1 MGGSTRKTS
10 QPTAAAFIL
19 IALYLWPALATSVPS
34 PSGSPMPRNHTVIDE
49 DTTLTGGLT
58 LDGDSMTVVNCSLEV
73 EGRVTVMGG
82 AHLTLR
88 NAEMRLS
95 EPGAESAA
103 GGFWFDVQGN
113 SSLEMVNVS
122 IETAF
127 LTGFNM
133 RASDSAV
140 LTFRGVYSMDWSGVT
155 GLGGSTMAVMDSTC
169 WSTFNMGDNSAL
181 NVSGS
186 RIYAVNVTDGAGAR
200 LDGVYATTASVS
212 GGSLHIHNSTLSSET
227 RGLHLGLRDATLT
240 LRGLPASPTG
250 IDYWHIDEWSLREG
264 ALNVTLS
271 DVYLR
276 NMRLDV
282 DGGDVEVI
290 DVEAPLEVTCGGD
303 SLTVTGSAIEVVR
316 LERGCAL
323 AAVDVSLSRL
333 EAWATS
339 SAALSGATV
348 QRTESHDRSVVT
360 YTSSTVDSLS
370 CGDAAVVLMC
380 GSPLPEDLLVGG
392 DSVVV
397 YFSLPVSAALLG
409 YDVWEGALDVELDG
423 VQAETELTVVLDGDR
438 VRRGDLGVL
447 LDGESVEHGVF
458 DEKGLSYVSSRVS
471 PGVGRVSVVLGA
483 PPPERVPFLDTLV
496 GRRLVTLLLVL
507 LLVVFVLL
515 TWR

>member
-10 QPTAAAFIL
+10 QSKAAAFI
-19 IALYLWPALATSVPS
+19 IVALCLWPALAASVPIS
-34 PSGSPMPRNHTVIDE
+34 NGSPTPRNHTVIDE
-49 DTTLTGGLT
+49 DTALAGLT
-58 LDGDSMTVVNCSLEV
+58 LEGDSMTVVNCSLEV
-73 EGRVTVMGG
+73 EGGVTVTGG
-82 AHLTLR
+82 ARLTLR
-88 NAEMRLS
+88 NAEVRLL
-95 EPGAESAA
+95 EPAA

-133 RASDSAV
+133 RVSDSAA

-155 GLGGSTMAVMDSTC
+155 GRGGSTVAVMDSTC

-186 RIYAVNVTDGAGAR
+186 RIYAVNVTDGAEAR

-212 GGSLHIHNSTLSSET
+212 GGGLHIHNSTLSSET
-227 RGLHLGLRDATLT
+227 SGLHIGLRDATLT
-240 LRGLPASPTG
+240 LRGFPASPTG
-250 IDYWHIDEWSLREG
+250 IDYWHLDEWSLREEG
-264 ALNVTLS
+264 ALNVTLD

-276 NMRLDV
+276 NIRLDV

-290 DVEAPLEVTCGGD
+290 DVEAPLEITCGGD
-303 SLTVTGSAIEVVR
+303 SLTVTGSAIRVVR

-333 EAWATS
+333 ETRATS
-339 SAALSGATV
+339 SAVLSGATV
-348 QRTESHDRSVVT
+348 QRSESHDRSVVT
-360 YTSSTVDSLS
+360 YTSSTVASLS

-392 DSVVV
+392 DSAVVH
-397 YFSLPVSAALLG
+397 FSRPVSAALLG
-409 YDVWEGALDVELDG
+409 YDAGEGALDVELDG
-423 VQAETELTVVLDGDR
+423 VQAEAELTVVLDGDR
-438 VRRGDLGVL
+438 VRRGELGVL
-447 LDGESVEHGVF
+447 LDGEPVDHGVS

>member
-10 QPTAAAFIL
+10 QSKAAAYIL
-19 IALYLWPALATSVPS
+19 VALCLWPALAASVPS
-34 PSGSPMPRNHTVIDE
+34 SRGSPTPRKHTVIDE
-49 DTTLTGGLT
+49 DTALAGLA
-58 LDGDSMTVVNCSLEV
+58 LDGDSVMVVNCSLEV
-73 EGRVTVMGG
+73 EGRVTVVGG
-82 AHLTLR
+82 ARLTLR
-88 NAEMRLS
+88 DAEVRLV
-95 EPGAESAA
+95 EPEAEPAA

-133 RASDSAV
+133 RASDSAR
-140 LTFRGVYSMDWSGVT
+140 LTFRGVHSMDWSGVT
-155 GLGGSTMAVMDSTC
+155 GRGGSTVAVVDSTC
-169 WSTFNMGDNSAL
+169 WSTFNMGDHSAL

-186 RIYAVNVTDGAGAR
+186 RIYAVNVTDGAGAH

-212 GGSLHIHNSTLSSET
+212 GGGLHIHNSTLSSET
-227 RGLHLGLRDATLT
+227 SGLHLGLEDAALT
-240 LRGLPASPTG
+240 LRGFPASPTG
-250 IDYWHIDEWSLREG
+250 IDYWHLDEWSLREG
-264 ALNVTLS
+264 ALNVTLD

-290 DVEAPLEVTCGGD
+290 DVYAPLEITCGGD
-303 SLTVTGSAIEVVR
+303 SLTVTGSAIEGVR

-323 AAVDVSLSRL
+323 AAGDASLTWL
-333 EAWATS
+333 EAWETS
-339 SAALSGATV
+339 LAALSGATV
-348 QRTESHDRSVVT
+348 QRSESHDRSVVT

-370 CGDAAVVLMC
+370 CGDSAVVLMC
-380 GSPLPEDLLVGG
+380 GSPIPEDLLVGG
-392 DSVVV
+392 DSAVVH
-397 YFSLPVSAALLG
+397 FSRPVSAALLG
-409 YDVWEGALDVELDG
+409 YDAGEGTLEMELDG
-423 VQAETELTVVLDGDR
+423 VQTEAELTVVLDMDR
-438 VRRGDLGVL
+438 VRRGELGVL
-447 LDGESVEHGVF
+447 LDGEPVDHGVS